1 MRLTESERHAVQT
14 ACREHWPDGSR
25 VFLFGSRTDD
35 SAKGGDVDLL
45 VEIPHPLPPIEVVNR
60 RARFVAR
67 LQSLTEERRI
77 DVVVTELG
85 AADDRPVVRQARLHA
100 QALS

>member
-1 MRLTESERHAVQT
+1 MRLTEAERHAVQA
-14 ACREHWPDGSR
+14 ACKEHWPAGSR

-35 SAKGGDVDLL
+35 SARGGDVDLL
-45 VEIPHPLPPIEVVNR
+45 VEIPHPLSPAEVVNHR
-60 RARFVAR
+60 SRFVAR

-85 AADDRPVVRQARLHA
+85 SADDRPAVRQARQQA

>member
-1 MRLTESERHAVQT
+1 MRLTEAERHAVQA
-14 ACREHWPDGSR
+14 ACKEHWPEGSR
-25 VFLFGSRTDD
+25 VYLFGSRTDD
-35 SAKGGDVDLL
+35 LARGGDVDLL
-45 VEIPHPLPPIEVVNR
+45 VELPHELPPAEMVSR

-77 DVVVTELG
+77 DVVVTQAG
-85 AADDRPVVRQARLHA
+85 RADDRPVVRQARLQA

>member
-1 MRLTESERHAVQT
+1 MRLTEAERHAVQA
-14 ACREHWPDGSR
+14 ACHDHWPAGSR

-45 VEIPHPLPPIEVVNR
+45 VEIPYALPPFEVVNR
-60 RARFVAR
+60 RSRFVAR
-67 LQSLTEERRI
+67 LQALTEERRI
-77 DVVVTELG
+77 DVVVAELG
-85 AADDRPVVRQARLHA
+85 RSDERQVVRQARLQA

>member
-1 MRLTESERHAVQT
+1 MRLTEAERHAVQA
-14 ACREHWPDGSR
+14 ACKEHWPDGSR
-25 VFLFGSRTDD
+25 VSLFGSRTDD
-35 SAKGGDVDLL
+35 SARGGDVDLL
-45 VEIPHPLPPIEVVNR
+45 VEIPHPLSPAEVVNR
-60 RARFVAR
+60 RSRFVAR

-85 AADDRPVVRQARLHA
+85 SADDRPVVRQARQQA